1 MKNKTKKLKNPLN
14 PTEQQRIYRNGLWA
28 KALEANKRKARESM
42 RDGHGG
48 RCCLQVAEDV
58 AIECG
63 LDIKRS
69 DYSAEYPSHE
79 VGLFFGWYN
88 TKGYTTNNPRLSYE
102 EDSISA
108 SELNDNEYHNGK
120 SKGLPHKEIAKIV
133 RKNFCKKNV

>member
-28 KALEANKRKARESM
+28 KALEANKRKARRSM

-63 LDIKRS
+63 LTIERS
-69 DYSAEYPSHE
+69 MSSDFEPPEQVAK
-79 VGLFFGWYN
+79 FFGWDD
-88 TKGYTTNNPRLSYE
+88 TDPTLSHTDEYGGDYE
-102 EDSISA
+102 TDA
-108 SELNDNEYHNGK
+108 SQLNDCFYFSNK
-120 SKGLPHKEIAKIV
+120 SLGMPHKEIAKIV
-133 RKNFCKKNV
+133 RENFCKKNV